1 MNPTIVEVRTLHDL
15 RRFVAF
21 QYDLFRDNR
30 YWVPPPRRDELDGL
44 REDKNPAFE
53 FCEAKYWLALDGRR
67 IVGRIAGIINSRYNE
82 RWHAKA
88 ARFGWFDFID
98 DAGVSTLLLRTVE
111 EWARSRGMTS
121 LHGPL
126 GFTDLDGE
134 GTLVEGFEEVS
145 TLGAIYN
152 FPYYGEHI
160 ERAGYVKDADWVE
173 FQVTMKKEIPEK
185 ISRLSEIALQ
195 RNRLHVLQARKRKDL
210 LPYAREIFQVLNDGF
225 RELYGFVELSDKQID
240 KYVEQYFG
248 YILPDFVPVVLDES
262 NHVVAFGIAM
272 PSLSHAFQKNKGR
285 LFPFGFLHV
294 LWAMKYERN
303 ADLYLTAVRPEA
315 QNKGI
320 NAILIHEMHKTF
332 VRRGVDK
339 VETNRELEENAKVQ
353 AQWRYYDH
361 RQHKRRRC
369 YRKEIA

>member
-1 MNPTIVEVRTLHDL
+1 
-15 RRFVAF
+15 
-21 QYDLFRDNR
+21 
-30 YWVPPPRRDELDGL
+30 
-44 REDKNPAFE
+44 
-53 FCEAKYWLALDGRR
+53 
-67 IVGRIAGIINSRYNE
+67 
-82 RWHAKA
+82 
-88 ARFGWFDFID
+88 
-98 DAGVSTLLLRTVE
+98 
-111 EWARSRGMTS
+111 
-121 LHGPL
+121 
-126 GFTDLDGE
+126 
-134 GTLVEGFEEVS
+134 
-145 TLGAIYN
+145 
-152 FPYYGEHI
+152 
-160 ERAGYVKDADWVE
+160 VKDADWVE